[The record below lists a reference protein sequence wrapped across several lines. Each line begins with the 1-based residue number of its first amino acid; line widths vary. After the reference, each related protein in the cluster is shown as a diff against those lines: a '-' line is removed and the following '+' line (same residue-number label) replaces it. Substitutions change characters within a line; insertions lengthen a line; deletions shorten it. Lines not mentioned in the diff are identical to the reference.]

1 MPVPAPPN
9 RHYRPML
16 GIFFMCVACS
26 LFPIMNGVVKLLAQT
41 YDFQQIVW
49 ARTSMHLLVV
59 VLFFAPRMGMSLFLT
74 RQPVSQLISSV
85 NMLMSTFLFF
95 GAVKFVA
102 VADAVA
108 ITFVAPLVVV
118 FLAWPI
124 LGERITLPRLVA
136 VALGFVGVLVIIRPG
151 SSVFQWAS
159 IMILGSA
166 VCYSIYQI
174 YMRRVAGVDL
184 PATSVFYGALVGTII
199 MSIAVPFVW
208 KTPGTW
214 QDIVLMGSL
223 GILGALGHFCLAK
236 ALTCAPANFI
246 VPFNYTQMIG
256 SVIVGYLM
264 FAEIPDAYTWAGT
277 ALIVGAGLLIG
288 WQGKSNHGR
297 QRAAKD

>member
-1 MPVPAPPN
+1 
-9 RHYRPML
+9 ML
-16 GIFFMCVACS
+16 GIFFMCLACS
-26 LFPIMNGVVKLLAQT
+26 LFPIMNGLVKLLAQT

-59 VLFFAPRMGMSLFLT
+59 VLFFAPRMGMTLFLT
-74 RQPVSQLISSV
+74 RQPVSQFISSV
-85 NMLMSTFLFF
+85 TMLMSTFLFF
-95 GAVKFVA
+95 GAVKFVP
-102 VADAVA
+102 VADAVS
-108 ITFVAPLVVV
+108 ITFVAPLIVV

-136 VALGFVGVLVIIRPG
+136 VILGFLGVLVIIRPG

-174 YMRRVAGVDL
+174 YMRRVAGVDH
-184 PATSVFYGALVGTII
+184 PGTSVFYGALVGTII

-208 KTPGTW
+208 KTPATW
-214 QDIVLMGSL
+214 QDITMMSSL
-223 GILGALGHFCLAK
+223 GVIGALGHFFLAK
-236 ALTCAPANFI
+236 ALTYAPANFI

-256 SVIVGYLM
+256 SVIVGYWM
-264 FAEIPDAYTWAGT
+264 FAEVPDAYTWAGT

-288 WQGKSNHGR
+288 LQGKNKS
-297 QRAAKD
+297 

>member
-1 MPVPAPPN
+1 MSSLPAPS

-16 GIFFMCVACS
+16 GIFFMCLACS
-26 LFPIMNGVVKLLAQT
+26 LFPIMNGLVKLLAQT

-59 VLFFAPRMGMSLFLT
+59 VLFFAPRMGVTLFLT
-74 RQPVSQLISSV
+74 RQPASQFISSV
-85 NMLMSTFLFF
+85 NMLLSTFLFF
-95 GAVKFVA
+95 GAVKFVP
-102 VADAVA
+102 VADAVS

-136 VALGFVGVLVIIRPG
+136 VILGFLGVLVIIRPG

-174 YMRRVAGVDL
+174 YMRRVAGVDH
-184 PATSVFYGALVGTII
+184 PGTSVFYGALVGTII

-208 KTPGTW
+208 KTPATW
-214 QDIVLMGSL
+214 QDIAMMSSL
-223 GILGALGHFCLAK
+223 GVIGALGHFFLAK
-236 ALTCAPANFI
+236 ALTYAPANFI

-256 SVIVGYLM
+256 SVIVGYWM
-264 FAEIPDAYTWAGT
+264 FAEVPDAYTWAGT

-288 WQGKSNHGR
+288 LQSKRSPS
-297 QRAAKD
+297 

>member
-1 MPVPAPPN
+1 
-9 RHYRPML
+9 ML
-16 GIFFMCVACS
+16 GIFFMCLACS
-26 LFPIMNGVVKLLAQT
+26 LFPIMNGLVKLLAQT

-59 VLFFAPRMGMSLFLT
+59 VLFFAPRMGMTLFLT
-74 RQPVSQLISSV
+74 RQPASQFISSV
-85 NMLMSTFLFF
+85 NMLLSTFLFF
-95 GAVKFVA
+95 GAVKFVP
-102 VADAVA
+102 VADAVS

-136 VALGFVGVLVIIRPG
+136 VILGFLGVLVIIRPG

-174 YMRRVAGVDL
+174 YMRRVAGVDH
-184 PATSVFYGALVGTII
+184 PGTSVFYGALVGTII

-208 KTPGTW
+208 KTPATW
-214 QDIVLMGSL
+214 QDITMMSSRGV
-223 GILGALGHFCLAK
+223 IGALGHFFLAK
-236 ALTCAPANFI
+236 ALTYAPANFI

-256 SVIVGYLM
+256 SVIVGYWM
-264 FAEIPDAYTWAGT
+264 FAEVPDAYTWAGT

-288 WQGKSNHGR
+288 LQGKNKS
-297 QRAAKD
+297 

>member
-1 MPVPAPPN
+1 MSILALPS

-16 GIFFMCVACS
+16 GIFFMCLACS
-26 LFPIMNGVVKLLAQT
+26 LFPIMNGLVKLLAQT

-59 VLFFAPRMGMSLFLT
+59 VLFFTPRMGMTLFLT

-85 NMLMSTFLFF
+85 NMLLSTFLFF

-108 ITFVAPLVVV
+108 ITFVAPMVVV

-136 VALGFVGVLVIIRPG
+136 VVLGFIGVLVIIRPG
-151 SSVFQWAS
+151 SSVFHWAS

-166 VCYSIYQI
+166 VCYSVYQI
-174 YMRRVAGVDL
+174 YMRRVAGVDH

-199 MSIAVPFVW
+199 MSMAVPFVW

-214 QDIVLMGSL
+214 PDIVMMSSL
-223 GILGALGHFCLAK
+223 GVLGASGHYCLAK

-288 WQGKSNHGR
+288 WQGKRTSP
-297 QRAAKD
+297 

>member
-1 MPVPAPPN
+1 
-9 RHYRPML
+9 ML
-16 GIFFMCVACS
+16 GIFFMCLACS
-26 LFPIMNGVVKLLAQT
+26 LFPIMNGLVKLLAQT

-49 ARTSMHLLVV
+49 ARTSVHLLVV
-59 VLFFAPRMGMSLFLT
+59 VLFFTPRMGMTLFLT
-74 RQPVSQLISSV
+74 RQPASQLISSI

-95 GAVKFVA
+95 GAVKFVP
-102 VADAVA
+102 VADAVS

-136 VALGFVGVLVIIRPG
+136 VILGFLGVLVIIRPG

-174 YMRRVAGVDL
+174 YMRRVAGVDH
-184 PATSVFYGALVGTII
+184 PGTSVFYGALVGTII

-208 KTPGTW
+208 KTPATW
-214 QDIVLMGSL
+214 QDIAMMSSL
-223 GILGALGHFCLAK
+223 GVIGALGHFFLAK
-236 ALTCAPANFI
+236 ALTYAPANFI

-256 SVIVGYLM
+256 SVIVGYWM
-264 FAEIPDAYTWAGT
+264 FAEVPDAYTLGGT

-288 WQGKSNHGR
+288 L
-297 QRAAKD
+297 QRENRSA

>member
-1 MPVPAPPN
+1 MPAPAPPS
-9 RHYRPML
+9 RHYRPLL
-16 GIFFMCVACS
+16 GIFLMCLACS
-26 LFPIMNGVVKLLAQT
+26 LFPIMNGLVKLLAQT
-41 YDFQQIVW
+41 YDFRQIVW

-85 NMLMSTFLFF
+85 NMLLSTFLFF

-108 ITFVAPLVVV
+108 ITFVAPLLVV

-136 VALGFVGVLVIIRPG
+136 VTLGFIGVLVIIRPG

-166 VCYSIYQI
+166 VCYSVYQI
-174 YMRRVAGVDL
+174 YMRRVAGVDH
-184 PATSVFYGALVGTII
+184 PGTSVFYGALVGTII
-199 MSIAVPFVW
+199 MSIVVPYVW
-208 KTPGTW
+208 KTPATW
-214 QDIVLMGSL
+214 QDIAMMSSL
-223 GILGALGHFCLAK
+223 GVLGALGHFFLAK

-288 WQGKSNHGR
+288 WQGKS
-297 QRAAKD
+297 KSS

>member
-1 MPVPAPPN
+1 
-9 RHYRPML
+9 ML
-16 GIFFMCVACS
+16 GIFFMCLACS
-26 LFPIMNGVVKLLAQT
+26 LFPIMNGLVKLLAQT

-49 ARTSMHLLVV
+49 ARTSMHLVVV
-59 VLFFAPRMGMSLFLT
+59 VLFFTPRMGMTLFLT
-74 RQPVSQLISSV
+74 RQPASQLISSV

-95 GAVKFVA
+95 GAVKFVP
-102 VADAVA
+102 VADAVS

-136 VALGFVGVLVIIRPG
+136 VILGFLGVLVIIRPG

-174 YMRRVAGVDL
+174 YMRRVAGVDH
-184 PATSVFYGALVGTII
+184 PGTSVFYGALVGTII
-199 MSIAVPFVW
+199 MSVAVPFVW
-208 KTPGTW
+208 KTPATW
-214 QDIVLMGSL
+214 QDITMMSSL
-223 GILGALGHFCLAK
+223 GVIGALGHFFLAK

-256 SVIVGYLM
+256 SVIVGYWM
-264 FAEIPDAYTWAGT
+264 FAEVPDAYTWAGT
-277 ALIVGAGLLIG
+277 TLIVGAGLLIG
-288 WQGKSNHGR
+288 LQGKNRSS
-297 QRAAKD
+297 

>member
-1 MPVPAPPN
+1 
-9 RHYRPML
+9 ML
-16 GIFFMCVACS
+16 GIFFMCLACS
-26 LFPIMNGVVKLLAQT
+26 LFPIMNGLVKLLTQT

-59 VLFFAPRMGMSLFLT
+59 VLFFTPRMGMTLFLT

-85 NMLMSTFLFF
+85 NMLLSTFLFF
-95 GAVKFVA
+95 GAVKFVP
-102 VADAVA
+102 VADAVS

-118 FLAWPI
+118 FLAWPL

-136 VALGFVGVLVIIRPG
+136 VILGFLGVLVIIRPG
-151 SSVFQWAS
+151 SAVFQWAS

-166 VCYSIYQI
+166 VCYSVYQI
-174 YMRRVAGVDL
+174 YMRRVAGVDH

-208 KTPGTW
+208 KTPVTW
-214 QDIVLMGSL
+214 QDIAMMSSL
-223 GILGALGHFCLAK
+223 GVLGALGHYCLAK
-236 ALTCAPANFI
+236 ALTYAPANFI

-256 SVIVGYLM
+256 SVIVGYWM
-264 FAEIPDAYTWAGT
+264 FAEVPDAYTWAGT

-288 WQGKSNHGR
+288 LQGKRKSS
-297 QRAAKD
+297 

>member
-1 MPVPAPPN
+1 
-9 RHYRPML
+9 ML
-16 GIFFMCVACS
+16 GIFFMCLACS
-26 LFPIMNGVVKLLAQT
+26 LFPIMNGLVKLLAQT

-59 VLFFAPRMGMSLFLT
+59 VLFFTPRMGMTLFLT
-74 RQPVSQLISSV
+74 RQPASQLISSV

-95 GAVKFVA
+95 GAVKFVP
-102 VADAVA
+102 VADAVS

-118 FLAWPI
+118 FLAWLI

-136 VALGFVGVLVIIRPG
+136 VILGFLGVLVIIRPG

-174 YMRRVAGVDL
+174 YMRRVAGVDH
-184 PATSVFYGALVGTII
+184 PGTSVFYGALVGTII
-199 MSIAVPFVW
+199 MSVAVPFVW
-208 KTPGTW
+208 KTPATW
-214 QDIVLMGSL
+214 QDITMMSSL
-223 GILGALGHFCLAK
+223 GVIGALGHFFLAK
-236 ALTCAPANFI
+236 ALTYAPANFI

-256 SVIVGYLM
+256 SVIVGYWM
-264 FAEIPDAYTWAGT
+264 FAEVPDAYTWVGT

-288 WQGKSNHGR
+288 LQGKNHSS
-297 QRAAKD
+297 

>member
-1 MPVPAPPN
+1 
-9 RHYRPML
+9 ML
-16 GIFFMCVACS
+16 GIFFMCLACS
-26 LFPIMNGVVKLLAQT
+26 LFPIMNGLVKLLAQT

-59 VLFFAPRMGMSLFLT
+59 VLFFAPRMGMTLFLT
-74 RQPVSQLISSV
+74 RQPASQFISSV
-85 NMLMSTFLFF
+85 NMLLSTFLFF
-95 GAVKFVA
+95 GAVKFVP
-102 VADAVA
+102 VADAVS

-136 VALGFVGVLVIIRPG
+136 VILGFLGVLVIIRPG

-174 YMRRVAGVDL
+174 YMRRVAGVDH
-184 PATSVFYGALVGTII
+184 PGTSVFYGALVGTII

-208 KTPGTW
+208 KTPATW
-214 QDIVLMGSL
+214 QDITMMSSL
-223 GILGALGHFCLAK
+223 GVIGALGHFFLAK
-236 ALTCAPANFI
+236 ALTYAPANFI

-256 SVIVGYLM
+256 SVIVGYWM
-264 FAEIPDAYTWAGT
+264 FAEVPDAYTWAGT

-288 WQGKSNHGR
+288 LQGKNKS
-297 QRAAKD
+297 

>member
-1 MPVPAPPN
+1 MSALPAPS

-16 GIFFMCVACS
+16 GIFFMCLACS
-26 LFPIMNGVVKLLAQT
+26 LFPIMNGLVKLLAQT

-49 ARTSMHLLVV
+49 ARTSMHLVVV
-59 VLFFAPRMGMSLFLT
+59 VLFFTPRMGMTLFLT
-74 RQPVSQLISSV
+74 RQPASQLISSV

-95 GAVKFVA
+95 GAVKFVP
-102 VADAVA
+102 VADAVS

-136 VALGFVGVLVIIRPG
+136 VILGFLGVLVIIRPG

-174 YMRRVAGVDL
+174 YMRRVAGVDH
-184 PATSVFYGALVGTII
+184 PGTSVFYGALVGTII
-199 MSIAVPFVW
+199 MSVAVPFVW
-208 KTPGTW
+208 KTPATW
-214 QDIVLMGSL
+214 QDVTMMSSL
-223 GILGALGHFCLAK
+223 GVIGALGHFFLAK

-256 SVIVGYLM
+256 SVIVGYWM
-264 FAEIPDAYTWAGT
+264 FAEVPDAYTWAGT

-288 WQGKSNHGR
+288 LQGKS
-297 QRAAKD
+297 KS

>member
-1 MPVPAPPN
+1 MSALPAPS

-16 GIFFMCVACS
+16 GIFFMCLACS
-26 LFPIMNGVVKLLAQT
+26 LFPIMNGLVKLLAQT

-49 ARTSMHLLVV
+49 ARTSMHLVVV
-59 VLFFAPRMGMSLFLT
+59 VLFFTPRMGMTLFLT
-74 RQPVSQLISSV
+74 RQPASQLISSV

-95 GAVKFVA
+95 GAVKFVP
-102 VADAVA
+102 VADAVS

-136 VALGFVGVLVIIRPG
+136 VILGFLGVLVIIRPG

-174 YMRRVAGVDL
+174 YMRRVAGVDH
-184 PATSVFYGALVGTII
+184 PGTSVFYGALVGTII
-199 MSIAVPFVW
+199 MSVAVPFVW
-208 KTPGTW
+208 KTPATW
-214 QDIVLMGSL
+214 QDITMMSSL
-223 GILGALGHFCLAK
+223 GVIGALGHFFLAK

-256 SVIVGYLM
+256 SVIVGYWM
-264 FAEIPDAYTWAGT
+264 FAEVPDAYTWAGT

-288 WQGKSNHGR
+288 LQGKS
-297 QRAAKD
+297 KS

>member
-1 MPVPAPPN
+1 
-9 RHYRPML
+9 ML
-16 GIFFMCVACS
+16 GIFFMCLACS
-26 LFPIMNGVVKLLAQT
+26 LFPIMNGLVKLLAQT

-49 ARTSMHLLVV
+49 ARTSVHLLVV
-59 VLFFAPRMGMSLFLT
+59 VLFFTPRMGMTLFLT
-74 RQPVSQLISSV
+74 RQPASQLISSI

-95 GAVKFVA
+95 GAVKFVP
-102 VADAVA
+102 VADAVS

-136 VALGFVGVLVIIRPG
+136 VILGFLGVLVIIRPG

-174 YMRRVAGVDL
+174 YMRRVAGVDH
-184 PATSVFYGALVGTII
+184 PGTSVFYGALVGTII

-208 KTPGTW
+208 KTPATW
-214 QDIVLMGSL
+214 QDIAMMSSL
-223 GILGALGHFCLAK
+223 GVIGALGHFFLAK
-236 ALTCAPANFI
+236 ALTYAPANFI

-256 SVIVGYLM
+256 SVIVGYWM
-264 FAEIPDAYTWAGT
+264 FAEVPDAYTWGGT

-288 WQGKSNHGR
+288 L
-297 QRAAKD
+297 QRENRSA